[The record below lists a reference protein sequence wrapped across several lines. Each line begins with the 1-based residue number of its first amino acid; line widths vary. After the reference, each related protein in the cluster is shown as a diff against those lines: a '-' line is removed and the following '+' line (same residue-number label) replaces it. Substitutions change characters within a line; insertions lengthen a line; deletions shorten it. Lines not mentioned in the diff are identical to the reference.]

1 MSTNPVL
8 KFHDGKLIV
17 PEELQRDWKLHEGSE
32 LRVVS
37 SSAELIVL
45 ESAGDLLGRIAAAI
59 THWRSLEGIL
69 PDLRTPEWEAQ
80 ALARKQH
87 AKDSLDVIS
96 KSGNAGATELK
107 KAERKWELG
116 DEELDFGPFTQR

>member
-1 MSTNPVL
+1 MATNPVL
-8 KFHDGKLIV
+8 KFHDGKLDV

-45 ESAGDLLGRIAAAI
+45 ESAGDLPGRIAAAI
-59 THWRSLEGIL
+59 KHWRSLEGIL

-80 ALARKQH
+80 AVARKQH
-87 AKDSLDVIS
+87 AADSL
-96 KSGNAGATELK
+96 KLLYESGNAGATELK
-107 KAERKWELG
+107 QAERKWELA
-116 DEELDFGPFTQR
+116 DDELDFGPITHR

>member
-8 KFHDGKLIV
+8 RFHDGKLDV

-45 ESAGDLLGRIAAAI
+45 ESSGDMQARIAAAI
-59 THWRSLEGIL
+59 AHWRSLEGIL

-80 ALARKQH
+80 AVARKQQ
-87 AKDSLDVIS
+87 AADSLELLYQ
-96 KSGNAGATELK
+96 SGDAGATELK
-107 KAERKWELG
+107 QAERKWELA
-116 DEELDFGPFTQR
+116 DDELDFGPFTHR